1 MRAGRRGQAGTG
13 AAGEDR
19 AGHDHTGHDHTGRDD
34 TGRDGAA
41 RGEGAA
47 VGRGGPGAVPGAS
60 PGAGRGPQAG
70 REGRAL
76 RAEVRVHRPARGD
89 AQAFTLDVRVDVEPG
104 HVLAVVGP
112 NGAGKSTLLA
122 VLAGLLR
129 PSAGTVH
136 LAGRTLT
143 HVEDGGRVLAAVP
156 PEHRGVGLLGQD
168 PRLFPHLSALENVAF
183 GPRAHGRPR
192 TDARADAAAWLD
204 AVGLPDLSARRP
216 GELSGGQR
224 QRVAL
229 ARALAARPHA
239 LLLDEP
245 VAALDATQAPLVR
258 QLLREQ
264 VARTGTTTVLVTH
277 DVLDAVVLADRVLVL
292 DAGRAVH
299 HGPTGA
305 VLAAPRDPFTAALAG
320 VNLVVG
326 TGDGGGVR
334 APDGRVLRGTEP
346 VPDGVAAAAVFAPAA
361 VSVHTEEPA
370 HASPR
375 NVWLT
380 TVVALEPRGAAVG
393 VRTSGRPEVVAD
405 VTAAS
410 VAELGLRPGTEVWLS
425 VKATEVGVHLR

>member
-1 MRAGRRGQAGTG
+1 MHR
-13 AAGEDR
+13 
-19 AGHDHTGHDHTGRDD
+19 
-34 TGRDGAA
+34 AA
-41 RGEGAA
+41 RQGTA
-47 VGRGGPGAVPGAS
+47 
-60 PGAGRGPQAG
+60 
-70 REGRAL
+70 
-76 RAEVRVHRPARGD
+76 
-89 AQAFTLDVRVDVEPG
+89 AFTLDVQLDVGAGE
-104 HVLAVVGP
+104 VLAVVGP

-129 PSAGTVH
+129 PSGGTVH
-136 LAGRTLT
+136 LAGRALT
-143 HVEDGGRVLAAVP
+143 HVDPAGRVHAAVP
-156 PEHRGVGLLGQD
+156 PEQRGVGLLGQD
-168 PRLFPHLSALENVAF
+168 PRLFPHLTALENVAF
-183 GPRAHGRPR
+183 GPRARGARPAH
-192 TDARADAAAWLD
+192 ARADAAAWLD
-204 AVGLPDLSARRP
+204 AVGLPDLAAHRP
-216 GELSGGQR
+216 AELSGGQR

-245 VAALDATQAPLVR
+245 VAALDAAHAPLVR

-326 TGDGGGVR
+326 TGERGAVR
-334 APDGRVLRGTEP
+334 AADGRLLRGTDP

-361 VSVHTEEPA
+361 VSVHTEEPV

-375 NVWLT
+375 NVWPT

-405 VTAAS
+405 VTPAS
-410 VAELGLRPGTEVWLS
+410 VAELGLRPGVPVWLS

>member
-1 MRAGRRGQAGTG
+1 MTQGRRRATGAGGAGARTGAGGTG
-13 AAGEDR
+13 PV
-19 AGHDHTGHDHTGRDD
+19 
-34 TGRDGAA
+34 DGN
-41 RGEGAA
+41 RP
-47 VGRGGPGAVPGAS
+47 GPVDGTP
-60 PGAGRGPQAG
+60 PGAGAPPGGAG
-70 REGRAL
+70 HGRPLWADVL
-76 RAEVRVHRPARGD
+76 VHRPARPGG
-89 AQAFTLDVRVDVEPG
+89 AAFTLDVRLTVEPG
-104 HVLAVVGP
+104 EVLAVVGP

-136 LAGRTLT
+136 LGGRALT
-143 HVEDGGRVLAAVP
+143 HVDAGGRVHAAVP

-183 GPRAHGRPR
+183 GPRARGTSRA
-192 TDARADAAAWLD
+192 DARAGAHAWLD
-204 AVGLPDLSARRP
+204 AVGLPGLATRRP

-245 VAALDATQAPLVR
+245 VAALDATHAPLVR

-299 HGPTGA
+299 DGPTGA

-334 APDGRVLRGTEP
+334 APDGRVLRGTGA
-346 VPDGVAAAAVFAPAA
+346 VPDGAAAAAVFAPGA
-361 VSVHTEEPA
+361 VSVHTEAPA

-375 NVWLT
+375 NVWPT

-410 VAELGLRPGTEVWLS
+410 VAELGLRPGVHVWLS

>member
-1 MRAGRRGQAGTG
+1 MRPGRRGPVGSG
-13 AAGEDR
+13 AAGGDCGAE
-19 AGHDHTGHDHTGRDD
+19 G
-34 TGRDGAA
+34 DGATRTGA
-41 RGEGAA
+41 GAA
-47 VGRGGPGAVPGAS
+47 AAPGTRGGVPPGEHADD
-60 PGAGRGPQAG
+60 RGG
-70 REGRAL
+70 SL
-76 RAEVRVHRPARGD
+76 RADVRVHRPARPSGE
-89 AQAFTLDVRVDVEPG
+89 AFTLDVRLGVEPG
-104 HVLAVVGP
+104 EVLAVVGP

-136 LAGRTLT
+136 LAGRALT
-143 HVEDGGRVLAAVP
+143 HVDDAGRVHAAVP

-183 GPRAHGRPR
+183 GPRAQRVPPG
-192 TDARADAAAWLD
+192 DARADAAAWLD
-204 AVGLPDLSARRP
+204 AVGLTGLGSRRP
-216 GELSGGQR
+216 AELSGGQR

-258 QLLREQ
+258 QLVREQ

-292 DAGRAVH
+292 DSGRAVH
-299 HGPTGA
+299 DGPTGA

-326 TGDGGGVR
+326 TGDAGGVR
-334 APDGRVLRGTEP
+334 APDGRVLRGT
-346 VPDGVAAAAVFAPAA
+346 VTVSGGVAAAAVFAPAA

-375 NVWLT
+375 NVWAT

-410 VAELGLRPGTEVWLS
+410 VAELGLRPGVPVWLS

>member
-1 MRAGRRGQAGTG
+1 MRPRWGAPAGAGTAGEDGGTGAGVVAVAGTG
-13 AAGEDR
+13 RAPGAEAG
-19 AGHDHTGHDHTGRDD
+19 
-34 TGRDGAA
+34 A
-41 RGEGAA
+41 RG
-47 VGRGGPGAVPGAS
+47 RS
-60 PGAGRGPQAG
+60 
-70 REGRAL
+70 L
-76 RAEVRVHRPARGD
+76 RADVRVHRPACG
-89 AQAFTLDVRVDVEPG
+89 AAEAFTLDVRLDLDPG
-104 HVLAVVGP
+104 QVLAVVGP

-136 LAGRTLT
+136 LAGRALT
-143 HVEDGGRVLAAVP
+143 HVDATGRVHAAVP
-156 PEHRGVGLLGQD
+156 PEQRGVGLLGQD

-183 GPRAHGRPR
+183 GPRAHGTSRAA
-192 TDARADAAAWLD
+192 ARAAAAAWLD
-204 AVGLPDLSARRP
+204 AVGLPGLAARRP

-245 VAALDATQAPLVR
+245 VAALDATHAPLVR

-264 VARTGTTTVLVTH
+264 VTRTGTTTVVVTH

-299 HGPTGA
+299 DGPTGA

-326 TGDGGGVR
+326 AGDAGGVR
-334 APDGRVLRGTEP
+334 APDGRVLRGTGT
-346 VPDGVAAAAVFAPAA
+346 VPDGVAAAAVFAPGA
-361 VSVHTEEPA
+361 VSVHTEEPV

-375 NVWLT
+375 NVWPT
-380 TVVALEPRGAAVG
+380 TVVALEPRGPAVG

-410 VAELGLRPGTEVWLS
+410 VAELGLRPGVRVWLS

>member
-1 MRAGRRGQAGTG
+1 MRSLRRRAGDARPDRGARPGGG
-13 AAGEDR
+13 AA
-19 AGHDHTGHDHTGRDD
+19 A
-34 TGRDGAA
+34 DG
-41 RGEGAA
+41 
-47 VGRGGPGAVPGAS
+47 VAVPG
-60 PGAGRGPQAG
+60 RRLQAD
-70 REGRAL
+70 
-76 RAEVRVHRPARGD
+76 VRVHRPARQGT
-89 AQAFTLDVRVDVEPG
+89 AAFTLDVHLDVAAGE
-104 HVLAVVGP
+104 VLAVVGP

-143 HVEDGGRVLAAVP
+143 HVDPSGRVHAAVP
-156 PEHRGVGLLGQD
+156 PEQRGVGLLGQD

-183 GPRAHGRPR
+183 GPRARGTRPA
-192 TDARADAAAWLD
+192 DARADAVAWLD
-204 AVGLPDLSARRP
+204 AVGLPDLAAHRP
-216 GELSGGQR
+216 AELSGGQR

-245 VAALDATQAPLVR
+245 VAALDATHAPLVR

-292 DAGRAVH
+292 DAGHAVH

-326 TGDGGGVR
+326 TGERGGVR
-334 APDGRVLRGTEP
+334 APDGRLLRGTDP
-346 VPDGVAAAAVFAPAA
+346 VPDGVPAAAVFAPAA

-375 NVWLT
+375 NLWPT

-410 VAELGLRPGTEVWLS
+410 VAELGLRPGVTVWLS